1 MFLMLDVASTQPNQH
16 ILKETLSGH
25 RAVVSVD
32 RVPQHGKYPNNSS
45 PSVSEG
51 KLLTVGMIGF
61 PNVGKST
68 LVDALLGRKQVS
80 SSFFLPHQHQ
90 HQLLLQHKHQHQFSD
105 LVLRWFHQPPGS
117 YHIGVKNMDWERYK
131 AMILYFLRVE
141 NLKVTLSSF
150 KLFQWQGCWD
160 PKECQYM
167 EFFFFFTIMP
177 SSAAALASMMMKMM
191 LIWWWWR
198 CLFLRKI
205 QLWSCP
211 GLVLPSKTQRPL
223 QIISGAFPLTQVS
236 HLETSVSNL
245 GRTVARF

>member
-1 MFLMLDVASTQPNQH
+1 MLLMLDVAPTQPNQH

-68 LVDALLGRKQVS
+68 LVDTMLGRKQVFF
-80 SSFFLPHQHQ
+80 SFLLPHQHQ
-90 HQLLLQHKHQHQFSD
+90 HQLLLQHHHQHQFSD
-105 LVLRWFHQPPGS
+105 VVLRWYHQPPGS

-141 NLKVTLSSF
+141 NLKVTLSSS

-160 PKECQYM
+160 PKECQ
-167 EFFFFFTIMP
+167 
-177 SSAAALASMMMKMM
+177 
-191 LIWWWWR
+191 
-198 CLFLRKI
+198 
-205 QLWSCP
+205 
-211 GLVLPSKTQRPL
+211 
-223 QIISGAFPLTQVS
+223 
-236 HLETSVSNL
+236 
-245 GRTVARF
+245 